1 MADINTK
8 NARMMSQA
16 VWLVDGDERKRE
28 SLQHSLNLHGYTV
41 STFEDIASV
50 LTESIRMDRF
60 VIVTAERLPDG
71 YFGELISNLKGKQQI
86 LSTIV
91 TSLDGT
97 IERAVDA
104 FRHGAQDYLVEPYS
118 SLELNDV
125 IQRALR
131 KAKKQEE
138 LAA

>member
-1 MADINTK
+1 MADIKTTSNLITGQK
-8 NARMMSQA
+8 
-16 VWLVDGDERKRE
+16 VWLVDGNQMNRER
-28 SLQHSLNLHGYTV
+28 LQHSLSSQGYIV
-41 STFEDIASV
+41 NSFEDIATALKQAVQS
-50 LTESIRMDRF
+50 DRF
-60 VIVTAERLPDG
+60 VLVTAEQLPDG
-71 YFGELISNLKGKQQI
+71 YFGELISSLKNKQKI
-86 LSTIV
+86 VTTIV

-125 IQRALR
+125 IQRALS

>member
-1 MADINTK
+1 MN
-8 NARMMSQA
+8 R
-16 VWLVDGDERKRE
+16 ER
-28 SLQHSLNLHGYTV
+28 LQHSLSSQGYIV
-41 STFEDIASV
+41 NSFEDIATALKQAVQS
-50 LTESIRMDRF
+50 DRF
-60 VIVTAERLPDG
+60 VLVTAEQLPDG
-71 YFGELISNLKGKQQI
+71 YFGELISSLKNKQKI
-86 LSTIV
+86 VTTIV

-125 IQRALR
+125 IQRALS